1 MSIAVNKIAS
11 RLKKDLGYYS
21 IEFDLKT
28 DCEGFIESF
37 DKRIKPID
45 IILTEKKYVIS
56 GSKSESNRYAVIY
69 YRHIDAYPHLLLR
82 IPTSEPLSDQI
93 QLNSL
98 VFKLSDVYT
107 LEKLYNM
114 TNNGVKDY
122 AQRVRKAVKRAFRM
136 KSSPVEQKLI
146 TTGAASGMRKYLKI
160 PRTPNKKSPERIMRT
175 VDLDVAIT
183 PKKRNA
189 SLPVRVPLK
198 PAERRQVKSAS
209 RYHSLR
215 APPRI
220 DAPPEA
226 PLAEAQPKVPIA
238 EVPLADVPPA
248 EAPLERKTSRSNRAA
263 PKSKSRSIPAATIPT
278 VGSNSKGK
286 PVQID
291 IDQKNFEPILEEVKS
306 TREKIGEHLNLRY
319 KSKNTNTM
327 QNIYDRNVTPD
338 YVLCVAA
345 AAYVMGMKN
354 NKQFNIQAILKV
366 WYYYVECAKKVLLNA
381 HAEMPSMRLL
391 KLWTALKKLTT
402 VRVLRQG
409 EQKWC
414 IYNGINM
421 RIGFQNFLYELIV
434 NNGSCNC
441 ACGTSMLYMLIK
453 TLDPSIDLR
462 TVMGQMHTLLAVN
475 DGNSIMLLETTL
487 AIPRVM
493 SVHEYQIKMK
503 RCVFINPKQYP
514 CGMTEMHYWLYPTL
528 RNGDSLKEFYEI
540 IKPFKLE
547 ESKDLQVKLYVNTCK
562 LMSNSGIEC
571 DTAANSLLEIY
582 KEIYNDWKPSRATC
596 LYNVNLRAMQTMFI
610 LMVAFIK
617 NRTEK
622 TEFINIFNEQLN
634 AMKNKFKVE
643 LKRHAQR
650 HTTKPISEIDVPI
663 LCWDLCNMNKH
674 II

>member
-1 MSIAVNKIAS
+1 MSIAVDKIAN
-11 RLKKDLGYYS
+11 RMKNDFGYHS
-21 IEFDLKT
+21 IEFDFSFECNSFVKLIDKT
-28 DCEGFIESF
+28 ISV
-37 DKRIKPID
+37 
-45 IILTEKKYVIS
+45 LTIAQNSGKYEIR
-56 GSKSESNRYAVIY
+56 GSKSTTNKYAVRYIRTGHY
-69 YRHIDAYPHLLLR
+69 HLLLR
-82 IPTSEPLSDQI
+82 IPSTQRITVVNPRNI
-93 QLNSL
+93 I
-98 VFKLSDVYT
+98 FKLSDVHA
-107 LEKLYNM
+107 LGELYHM
-114 TNNGVKDY
+114 KSTGPTDFI
-122 AQRVRKAVKRAFRM
+122 QRVRKAVKRAFRM
-136 KSSPVEQKLI
+136 KSSPIEQKNVHVETANEL
-146 TTGAASGMRKYLKI
+146 KNLLKI
-160 PRTPNKKSPERIMRT
+160 QRTPQKKSPERIMRT

-209 RYHSLR
+209 RHHSLR

-226 PLAEAQPKVPIA
+226 PLAD
-238 EVPLADVPPA
+238 VPLAEAPLA

-263 PKSKSRSIPAATIPT
+263 PKSKSRSIPAATIPA
-278 VGSNSKGK
+278 VVSNSKGK
-286 PVQID
+286 PVEID

-327 QNIYDRNVTPD
+327 QNIYDRSVTPD

-366 WYYYVECAKKVLLNA
+366 WYYYVECAKKVLLNT

-402 VRVLRQG
+402 VRALRQG

-421 RIGFQNFLYELIV
+421 RTGSQNFLYELIV

-462 TVMGQMHTLLAVN
+462 TVMGKMHTLLAVN
-475 DGNSIMLLETTL
+475 DGNSMMLLETTL
-487 AIPRVM
+487 AIPKVM

-514 CGMTEMHYWLYPTL
+514 CGMTEMYYWLYPTL

-610 LMVAFIK
+610 LMVSFIK
-617 NRTEK
+617 NRTEN

-634 AMKNKFKVE
+634 TMKNEFTVE